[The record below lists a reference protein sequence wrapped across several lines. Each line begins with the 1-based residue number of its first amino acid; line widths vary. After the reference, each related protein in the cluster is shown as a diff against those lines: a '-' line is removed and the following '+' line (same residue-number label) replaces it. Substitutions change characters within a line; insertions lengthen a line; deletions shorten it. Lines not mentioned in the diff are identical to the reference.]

1 MTLFQL
7 LMLGASAFFAFK
19 IYEHIQTLQD
29 LEQNASDNQENEPRT
44 AQAFSP
50 FSPEALVQKADS
62 AYEEK
67 DFEKAVALLT
77 EANAKDSN
85 NPDIIFKL
93 GYMLQQIGNEEEA
106 IKQYKEALELD
117 NENEYIHNSLAS
129 IYRKN
134 GEFVSAKMH
143 LSASLEINDENPITY
158 YNYGNLLVDMQ
169 KKDEASAMYKKAVE
183 LNSDFSEAKEE
194 LQKLQE
200 N

>member
-1 MTLFQL
+1 
-7 LMLGASAFFAFK
+7 MLGASAFFAFK
-19 IYEHIQTLQD
+19 IYEHIQTLKD
-29 LEQNASDNQENEPRT
+29 LEQNVSDNQENEPRS

-50 FSPEALVQKADS
+50 FSPEALVQKADI

-93 GYMLQQIGNEEEA
+93 GYMLQQTGNDEEA
-106 IKQYKEALELD
+106 LQQYKEALALD
-117 NENEYIHNSLAS
+117 SENEYIHNSLAS

-134 GEFVSAKMH
+134 GELVSAKMH
-143 LSASLEINDENPITY
+143 LIASLEINNENPITY

-183 LNSDFSEAKEE
+183 LNPEFSEAKQE